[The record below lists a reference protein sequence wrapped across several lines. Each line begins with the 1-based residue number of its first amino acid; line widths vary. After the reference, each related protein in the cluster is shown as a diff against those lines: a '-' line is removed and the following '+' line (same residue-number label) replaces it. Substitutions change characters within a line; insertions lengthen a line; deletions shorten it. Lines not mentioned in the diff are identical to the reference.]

1 MRQKIS
7 LLGFNSALGQ
17 FWIAA
22 TEGGLC
28 RVSLKAGNEDE
39 KTSRQR
45 MLVALERRFGAV
57 EILPDYSALAP
68 AVRYLE
74 RYIATPLKAGRYDRP
89 LDPGGTDFQ
98 RRIWDV
104 LLGIPAGS
112 TRSYGEVAALAGSPL
127 GARAAGA
134 ACGANPLL
142 IIVPCHRVIGSDRS
156 LTGFGGGLELK
167 RKLLDAEKAQFAVS

>member
-17 FWIAA
+17 FWLAA
-22 TEGGLC
+22 AGRGLC
-28 RVSLKAGNEDE
+28 RVSLQEGNEDE
-39 KTSRQR
+39 EASRQR
-45 MLVALERRFGAV
+45 MLDSLERRFGIV
-57 EILPDYSALAP
+57 EIVPDNGALAP

-74 RYIATPLKAGRYDRP
+74 RYIAAPLKAGRYDGP

-98 RRIWDV
+98 RRVWDV

-112 TRSYGEVAALAGSPL
+112 TLSYGEVAALAGSPR

-142 IIVPCHRVIGSDRS
+142 IIVPCHRVIGSDLS
-156 LTGFGGGLELK
+156 LTGFGGGMGLK
-167 RKLLDAEKAQFAVS
+167 RKLLEAEKARFAGS